1 MIRRRKIATLAYS
14 DFQDFLGRLEREG
27 ELKRIKTEVDPHLE
41 ITEIADRVM
50 KMPGGG
56 PALLFERPKGSQFPL
71 AINVFG
77 SRKRMSA
84 ALGVDDLEEIACEI
98 TAMLKPEVPQ
108 GGLLGAARDLLP
120 KLGVLAKIPP
130 RHDRG
135 DGRCQEVVMQGDDID
150 LDKLPILHCWPQD
163 GGRYITLPLVFTHD
177 PNTGKRNVGMYR
189 VQVFDKR
196 TTAMHWQLH
205 KVGAEHAR
213 ASAEKRQKIDVAI
226 ALGGDPALT
235 YAATAPLPPAIDEM
249 LFAGFLRKKPVHL
262 VKAKTVDLEVP
273 EDAEFVI
280 EGRIDPT
287 ERRMEGPFGDHTGYY
302 SLADMYPVLHV
313 TAITHRKNAV
323 YPATIVGKPP
333 MEDGWLGKAT
343 ERLFLPLLRLTLPEV
358 VDLNLPVEGIFHNI
372 ALVSIKKRYPGHAFK
387 VMHALWGLG
396 QAMFTKMVFIF
407 DHDVNVQDV
416 KECLWRL
423 GNNIDPERDMCLVR
437 GPIDVLDHSSRALG
451 FGSKIGFDC
460 TKKLPAE
467 GFDREW
473 PDVIEMSP
481 DVKARVDSLW
491 GSLGI

>member
-1 MIRRRKIATLAYS
+1 MAYS
-14 DFQDFLGRLEREG
+14 DFQDFLARLEREG
-27 ELKRIKTEVDPHLE
+27 ELKRIKAEVDPHLE

-50 KMPGGG
+50 KMPDGG
-56 PALLFERPKGSQFPL
+56 PALLFEKPRGSQFPL

-84 ALGVDDLEEIACEI
+84 ALGVDDIEEIACEI
-98 TAMLKPEVPQ
+98 TAMLKPEVPH
-108 GGLLGAARDLLP
+108 GGLLGAARELLP

-135 DGRCQEVVMQGDDID
+135 DGRCQEVVMLGDDVD

-249 LFAGFLRKKPVHL
+249 LFAGFIRKKPVHL

-280 EGRIDPT
+280 EGQLDPN

-313 TAITHRKNAV
+313 TAITHRKNPV
-323 YPATIVGKPP
+323 YPCTIVGRPP

-396 QAMFTKMVFIF
+396 QAMFTKMIFIF

-437 GPIDVLDHSSRALG
+437 GPIDVLDHSSRAMG

-460 TKKLPAE
+460 TKKLAAE
-467 GFDREW
+467 GFEREW

-481 DVKARVDSLW
+481 EIKSRVDAIWS
-491 GSLGI
+491 SLGI

>member
-1 MIRRRKIATLAYS
+1 MAYS
-14 DFQDFLGRLEREG
+14 DFQDFLSRLDREG
-27 ELKRIKTEVDPHLE
+27 ELKRIRAPIDPHLE
-41 ITEIADRVM
+41 ITEVADRVM
-50 KMPGGG
+50 KMDGGG
-56 PALLFERPKGSQFPL
+56 PALLFENPKGSSIPV

-77 SRKRMSA
+77 SRKRMSM
-84 ALGVDDLEEIACEI
+84 ALGAADLEDIACEI
-98 TAMLKPEVPQ
+98 TELLKPEI
-108 GGLLGAARDLLP
+108 GTRGLIGAARELLP
-120 KLGVLAKIPP
+120 KLGVLSKMPP
-130 RHDRG
+130 RHSRG
-135 DGRCQEVVMQGDDID
+135 DARCQEVVMLGDDVD
-150 LDKLPILHCWPQD
+150 LDVLPILHCWPQD

-196 TTAMHWQLH
+196 TTAMHWQMH

-213 ASAEKRQKIDVAI
+213 VSAEMALKIEVAI

-249 LFAGFLRKKPVHL
+249 LFAGFLRKKPVQL
-262 VKAKTVDLEVP
+262 VRAKTVDIEVP
-273 EDAEFVI
+273 EDAEIVI
-280 EGRIDPT
+280 EGWIDPS
-287 ERRMEGPFGDHTGYY
+287 ECRMEGPFGDHTGYY

-313 TAITHRKNAV
+313 TALTHRRKPV
-323 YPATIVGKPP
+323 YPCTIVGRPP

-343 ERLFLPLLRLTLPEV
+343 ERLFLPLLRLTAPEV
-358 VDLNLPVEGIFHNI
+358 VDINLPVEGIFHNI
-372 ALVSIKKRYPGHAFK
+372 ALVSIRKRYPGHAFK

-396 QAMFTKMVFIF
+396 QAMFTKMIFVF
-407 DHDVNVQDV
+407 DHEVNVQDV

-423 GNNIDPERDMCLVR
+423 GNNIDPERDTCMVR

-467 GFDREW
+467 GFGREW

-481 DVKARVDSLW
+481 EVKARIDALW
-491 GSLGI
+491 HTLGI